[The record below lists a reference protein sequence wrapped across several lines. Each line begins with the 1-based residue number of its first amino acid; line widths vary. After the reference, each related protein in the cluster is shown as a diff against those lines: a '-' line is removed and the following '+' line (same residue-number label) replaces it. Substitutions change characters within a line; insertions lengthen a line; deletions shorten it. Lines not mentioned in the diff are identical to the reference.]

1 MLSREDVLEQAL
13 ALPLIDQAYLA
24 DVLEQRMATG
34 PFFSPEIGEA
44 WSKEIERRIVAY
56 DRGETTAVD
65 FDKSLEHL
73 RQAITEHRTR
83 QVMQ

>member
-13 ALPLIDQAYLA
+13 ALPLVDQAYLA
-24 DVLEQRMATG
+24 DVLEQRMAAR
-34 PFFSPEIGEA
+34 PFSSQEIGDV
-44 WSKEIERRIVAY
+44 WSKEIDRRIAAY
-56 DRGETTAVD
+56 DRGETIAVD

-83 QVMQ
+83 QVTQ